1 MKVTS
6 IRIRGY
12 HCDAYGHVNNARF
25 LELLE
30 EARWKFLEPAVR
42 ERFFETEKLLFVVV
56 NINIAFKRPLLPH
69 QLIHIH
75 IKDLTYNNRS
85 VSMIQEIIDDRSSV
99 VCSRAEIQFV
109 LLDSI
114 TQKPV
119 PISDEIKAKLE
130 QLLSDD

>member
-119 PISDEIKAKLE
+119 PISDEIKAKFE

>member
-30 EARWKFLEPAVR
+30 EARWKFFEPAVR
-42 ERFFETEKLLFVVV
+42 ERFFETEKLMFVVV

-75 IKDLTYNNRS
+75 IKDLTYKNRS

-99 VCSRAEIQFV
+99 VCSSAEIQFV

-119 PISDEIKAKLE
+119 PISDEIKAKFE

>member
-1 MKVTS
+1 M
-6 IRIRGY
+6 
-12 HCDAYGHVNNARF
+12 
-25 LELLE
+25 
-30 EARWKFLEPAVR
+30 EPAVR
-42 ERFFETEKLLFVVV
+42 ERFFETEKLMFVVV

-99 VCSRAEIQFV
+99 VCSSAEIQFV

-119 PISDEIKAKLE
+119 PISDEIKAKFE
-130 QLLSDD
+130 QLLTDD